1 MWILKWLPDWIFY
14 LILFVGVVGL
24 LATYLIKFLRFI
36 PSLYVYRTP
45 IQLVSVA
52 MIVFGT
58 FMAGAIYDND
68 AWLAKVRELEDKV
81 AESEKLA
88 AQKNTEIVEKVVTKT
103 QVVREKGNDIIKYVD
118 REVVKKE
125 EVVKFIE
132 NCPIPQDI
140 VDAHN
145 AAALLNKAAGGNK

>member
-14 LILFVGVVGL
+14 CILFAGVIGLILTSFL
-24 LATYLIKFLRFI
+24 KLLRFI
-36 PSLYVYRTP
+36 PSLYMYRTP
-45 IQLVSVA
+45 IQLASVA
-52 MIVFGT
+52 MIAFGT

-68 AWLAKVRELEDKV
+68 AWLAKVRELEAKV

-140 VDAHN
+140 VEAHN

>member
-1 MWILKWLPDWIFY
+1 MWILKWLPDWLFY
-14 LILFVGVVGL
+14 FILFVGVVGL

-36 PSLYVYRTP
+36 PGLYVYRTP

-68 AWLAKVRELEDKV
+68 AWLAKVRELEAKV

-103 QVVREKGNDIIKYVD
+103 QVIKEKGDDIIKYVD

-125 EVVKFIE
+125 EVIKFVE

-140 VDAHN
+140 IDTHN
-145 AAALLNKAAGGNK
+145 AAAILNKAAKGGK

>member
-68 AWLAKVRELEDKV
+68 AWLAKVRELEAKV